1 MDTQDLIAQEDDK
14 LYKNPNADISMSDL
28 TDKTDNSQSDNNKEQ
43 SEGEESKDQD
53 QDPKPDNNVNLQTGE
68 QSSLNNAQKEELN
81 QKNKSSQWSHDGEYL
96 DYTNYLMNSNQSQF

>member
-53 QDPKPDNNVNLQTGE
+53 
-68 QSSLNNAQKEELN
+68 
-81 QKNKSSQWSHDGEYL
+81 
-96 DYTNYLMNSNQSQF
+96 